1 MDDEISRLA
10 LQNNIKKTK
19 EGMLNEDF
27 GVNRTN
33 PKKKLKAEQPL
44 KNRLKCLLQ
53 LLLEKELKHK
63 TMWLCQCCN
72 GYCNGYKLFAL
83 KDFNSERKFII

>member
-1 MDDEISRLA
+1 MIVCICTVKVDVNHHHTLDGDNFTTGA
-10 LQNNIKKTK
+10 QNNIKKTK

-53 LLLEKELKHK
+53 LL
-63 TMWLCQCCN
+63 
-72 GYCNGYKLFAL
+72 
-83 KDFNSERKFII
+83 RKRN